1 MGGEHFPVLVYG
13 FVTDI
18 KFINDNE
25 FNICVTGDPGL
36 PIYVSIIITDTHLEK
51 VLEKYAQYITEYNP
65 KIKKLDEWSQKM
77 GKKYDRKYE
86 CKWQMA
92 LSGELEYSGVQYEQ
106 DVIDDLY

>member
-1 MGGEHFPVLVYG
+1 MGCEHFPVLVYG

-36 PIYVSIIITDTHLEK
+36 PIYASIIIMDTTFEK
-51 VLEKYAQYITEYNP
+51 VLEKYAQYVSKYNSN
-65 KIKKLDEWSQKM
+65 IKEINKWSQEM
-77 GKKYDRKYE
+77 GKKYNRKYE

-92 LSGELEYSGVQYEQ
+92 LSGELEYAGVEYEQ
-106 DVIDDLY
+106 NIIDKMA

>member
-25 FNICVTGDPGL
+25 FNICITGDPGL
-36 PIYVSIIITDTHLEK
+36 PIYASIIIIDTHLEK
-51 VLEKYAQYITEYNP
+51 VLEKYTKYVNEYNS
-65 KIKKLDEWSQKM
+65 KIKEIDEWCKEM
-77 GKKYDRKYE
+77 GKKYNRKYE

-92 LSGELEYSGVQYEQ
+92 LSGELEYAGFEYEQ
-106 DVIDDLY
+106 DIINEMS